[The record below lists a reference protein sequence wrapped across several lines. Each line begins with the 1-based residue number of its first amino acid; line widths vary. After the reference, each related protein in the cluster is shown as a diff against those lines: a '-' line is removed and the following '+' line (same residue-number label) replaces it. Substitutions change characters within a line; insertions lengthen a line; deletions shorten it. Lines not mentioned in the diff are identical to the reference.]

1 MSNEEIAAAIA
12 DVENRAKSNTH
23 RLDKMEERQD
33 NLDKLVTAVAGVQ
46 KDLEH
51 TQQDV
56 GEIKSNVKAMM
67 DAPRKHWDAAVVAI
81 ITGVVSALIGAV
93 MALVLK

>member
-1 MSNEEIAAAIA
+1 MNNEDLAVTLA
-12 DVENRAKSNTH
+12 DVESRAKSNAH

>member
-1 MSNEEIAAAIA
+1 MNNEELAVTLA
-12 DVENRAKSNTH
+12 DVDARAKSNTH

-33 NLDKLVTAVAGVQ
+33 NLDKLVAAVAGVQ

-67 DAPRKHWDAAVVAI
+67 DAPRKHLDAAVVAI
-81 ITGVVSALIGAV
+81 ITGIISALIGAV

>member
-33 NLDKLVTAVAGVQ
+33 NLDKLVAAVAGVQ
-46 KDLEH
+46 KIWS
-51 TQQDV
+51 TR
-56 GEIKSNVKAMM
+56 KAMSQKSREM
-67 DAPRKHWDAAVVAI
+67 SRP
-81 ITGVVSALIGAV
+81 
-93 MALVLK
+93 

>member
-1 MSNEEIAAAIA
+1 MNNEDLAVTLA
-12 DVENRAKSNTH
+12 DVDARARSNTH

-56 GEIKSNVKAMM
+56 GEIKGDVKAMM
-67 DAPRKHWDAAVVAI
+67 EDPKKHWDAAIVAI
-81 ITGVVSALIGAV
+81 ITGIVSALVGAA
-93 MALVLK
+93 MALIIK

>member
-1 MSNEEIAAAIA
+1 MSNDEIAAAIA
-12 DVENRAKSNTH
+12 DVESRAKSNTH
-23 RLDKMEERQD
+23 RLDKMEKRQD

>member
-1 MSNEEIAAAIA
+1 MNNEEMAVALA
-12 DVENRAKSNTH
+12 DVDARARSNTH

-67 DAPRKHWDAAVVAI
+67 DGPKKHWDAAIVAI
-81 ITGVVSALIGAV
+81 ITGIVSALVGAA
-93 MALVLK
+93 MALIIK

>member
-1 MSNEEIAAAIA
+1 MSNDEIAAAIA
-12 DVENRAKSNTH
+12 DVESRAKSNTH
-23 RLDKMEERQD
+23 RLDKMEKRQD
-33 NLDKLVTAVAGVQ
+33 NLDKLVAAVAGVQ

>member
-1 MSNEEIAAAIA
+1 MSNDEIAAAIA
-12 DVENRAKSNTH
+12 DVESRAKSNTH

>member
-12 DVENRAKSNTH
+12 DVESRAKSNTH

>member
-1 MSNEEIAAAIA
+1 MNNEDLAVTLA
-12 DVENRAKSNTH
+12 DVDARARSNTH

-67 DAPRKHWDAAVVAI
+67 DAPRKHRDAAVVAI